1 MSRNN
6 SLTDNTEYFLHKFN
20 LSNEDKNRIIFL
32 NNVFKNKLKSKYFS
46 TQNLMKIL
54 YTYGRERLLDII
66 RYQSIRYGKKENFK
80 QKIDF
85 FEKVEI
91 PKFPLNANLLIDKYN
106 FKKDKILGNK
116 IKELENFWL
125 NNNFKISKE
134 EVLKIVKN

>member
-1 MSRNN
+1 MSLLIID
-6 SLTDNTEYFLHKFN
+6 LTDNTEYFLHKFN
-20 LSNEDKNRIIFL
+20 LSNEEKNRIIFL

-91 PKFPLNANLLIDKYN
+91 PKFPTTPSPNGT
-106 FKKDKILGNK
+106 KIQKSTLRK
-116 IKELENFWL
+116 LAIERLEQ
-125 NNNFKISKE
+125 
-134 EVLKIVKN
+134 V